1 MRLSQTQADVDDHRR
16 RILGKNRL
24 SGSEVGTAWMSRD
37 LQPRAEKENVWS
49 SAGNRSIPAYPHIG
63 ETYAERMARFEAQ
76 SPYAK
81 ATRRTYGSDLVA
93 PARGRAFIPYGPDVV
108 PTPTPELPAIPYT
121 PPKKGDR
128 NAVPQ
133 DLLYRRPAPKA
144 PTQAALAPGQTHGG
158 RSTLR
163 KRRTGEAQSPAE
175 TQIIIKWDVRND
187 GDATANAS
195 LRLRQGATRIIATTQ
210 PVEVTPTAQKAL
222 YMLWNIPRNIAL
234 GGHNYS
240 LDIMQTWN
248 EDGRRFTKVAGTHAV
263 TIDIVKGERFSQ
275 WDRLP
280 EDVDLDIGI

>member
-24 SGSEVGTAWMSRD
+24 SGSEVGAAWMSED

-49 SAGNRSIPAYPHIG
+49 QASKHVPTYPHIG
-63 ETYAERMARFEAQ
+63 ETYAERMERFASQ
-76 SPYAK
+76 SPYATK
-81 ATRRTYGSDLVA
+81 TRRTYGGDLVA
-93 PARGRAFIPYGPDVV
+93 PARDTRLYGPD
-108 PTPTPELPAIPYT
+108 TLETRE
-121 PPKKGDR
+121 PKKGER
-128 NAVPQ
+128 NAIPKAQ
-133 DLLYRRPAPKA
+133 DLLYRHPPKA
-144 PTQAALAPGQTHGG
+144 PTQTALAPGKTYGG

-175 TQIIIKWDVRND
+175 TQIVIKWNVRND

-210 PVEVTPTAQKAL
+210 PVEVMPTGQKSL

-263 TIDIVKGERFSQ
+263 TIDVVKGERFSQ
-275 WDRLP
+275 WDRMP